1 MKITILS
8 INHGEQTVALKDEL
22 AMPETCKKK
31 EKLAALVRKTVAE
44 KNVDLICEES
54 DPRHL
59 TVAQNIAFEH
69 NPRISWRNIFMTSQ
83 ERLEAGI
90 WEALL
95 YRPCDFDPKT
105 GIGIDIRIPEDE
117 VREDFFQDEILR
129 MAKGT
134 GATSVLVLC
143 GDMHTESLRTR
154 LKEAGH
160 EIETDHSLT
169 PEKYWK

>member
-8 INHGEQTVALKDEL
+8 INHGEQNVVLKDEV
-22 AMPETCKKK
+22 AIPEIRKTK
-31 EKLAALVRKTVAE
+31 ENIAALIRKTVAE

-54 DPRHL
+54 DPCHL
-59 TVAQNIAFEH
+59 SIAQNIAFEH
-69 NPRISWRNIFMTSQ
+69 NPRIPWLNISMTSQ

-105 GIGIDIRIPEDE
+105 GIGIDIRVPEDE
-117 VREDFFQDEILR
+117 IREEFFKAEILG

-143 GDMHTESLRTR
+143 GDMHTEALR
-154 LKEAGH
+154 LELEEAGH
-160 EIETDHSLT
+160 EVKTDHSLT
-169 PEKYWK
+169 PAKRWK